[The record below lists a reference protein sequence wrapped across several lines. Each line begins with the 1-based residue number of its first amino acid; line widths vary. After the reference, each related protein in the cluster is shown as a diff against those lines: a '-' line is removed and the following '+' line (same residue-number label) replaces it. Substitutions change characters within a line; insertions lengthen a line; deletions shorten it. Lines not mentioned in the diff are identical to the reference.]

1 VVDALAD
8 IKMLT
13 CITTSQFTERL
24 LYLMLVDGHYR
35 KHLSRLRERLGEA
48 RISVVRAFERV
59 GLEMFAEP
67 TDGMFVWA
75 RLPNIADSFTLAES
89 AHSEGILL
97 APGVVFRPHL
107 ERSPWMRFN
116 VATCDDPRIMRW
128 LERQL
133 ATARNRNTG
142 CPSEG
147 AFCP

>member
-1 VVDALAD
+1 
-8 IKMLT
+8 MLT

-48 RISVVRAFERV
+48 RVNVVRAFERI
-59 GLEMFAEP
+59 GPEMFAEP
-67 TDGMFVWA
+67 TDGMFIWA

-89 AHSEGILL
+89 AQSEGVVL
-97 APGVVFRPHL
+97 APGAVFRPHL

-116 VATCDDPRIMRW
+116 VATCDDPRIVRW

-133 ATARNRNTG
+133 AKAPNRNIG
-142 CPSEG
+142 PSV
-147 AFCP
+147 